1 MPEKTKFLNE
11 MLTAL
16 NYRDEKEAA
25 SIKNMPNLH
34 LHILLTE
41 EDGVIIARCL
51 NFSVSSHGEDEEDAP
66 ASLTESIKDYLN
78 YALEQKAFSEI
89 IDPEDDKLWEMYRKL
104 ELQDESLSFQE
115 KAESLRTGEIEQVVY
130 A

>member
-1 MPEKTKFLNE
+1 MF
-11 MLTAL
+11 M
-16 NYRDEKEAA
+16 
-25 SIKNMPNLH
+25 S
-34 LHILLTE
+34 
-41 EDGVIIARCL
+41 RCL
-51 NFSVSSHGEDEEDAP
+51 DFSVSSNGEDEEDAL

-104 ELQDESLSFQE
+104 ELQNESLSFQE
-115 KAESLRTGEIEQVVY
+115 KAESLRIGEIEEVVY